1 MLSILSTLSIFANIA
16 HSTTGERQLSG
27 DVCGVHWQKEDVP
40 AHPKATPTK
49 ASVCSLREGRLGVG
63 G

>member
-1 MLSILSTLSIFANIA
+1 MFADIS

-27 DVCGVHWQKEDVP
+27 DVRGVHRQKEDVP
-40 AHPKATPTK
+40 AHPKATPPK
-49 ASVCSLREGRLGVG
+49 ACVCSLREGRLGVG